1 MCYFNGISITGYGKF
16 TENCRLCVIYI
27 DLLWFKVMALMLGMF
42 ITYDNERLET
52 NTIIISST

>member
-1 MCYFNGISITGYGKF
+1 MLFNGISITGYGKF
-16 TENCRLCVIYI
+16 TKNCLLCVIYI

-42 ITYDNERLET
+42 ISYDIERLET

>member
-1 MCYFNGISITGYGKF
+1 MSYLNGISITGYGKF
-16 TENCRLCVIYI
+16 TEKCVLYVIYI
-27 DLLWFKVMALMLGMF
+27 DLLWFKVMALMLGTL